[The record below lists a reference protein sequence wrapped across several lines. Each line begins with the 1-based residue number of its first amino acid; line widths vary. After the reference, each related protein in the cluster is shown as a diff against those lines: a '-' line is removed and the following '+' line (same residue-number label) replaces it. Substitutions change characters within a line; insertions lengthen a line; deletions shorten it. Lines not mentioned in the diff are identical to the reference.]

1 MAQLLQLLAK
11 QRQGHVRMV
20 FECVLRGCA
29 NAQGWEKRKE
39 TQKKE
44 KQKEKK
50 KKENGLTVRLY
61 IGFMPLA
68 V

>member
-11 QRQGHVRMV
+11 RRRGCARTV

-39 TQKKE
+39 TQKNE
-44 KQKEKK
+44 KRKEKK